1 MIGDL
6 CDLELVEDPSLP
18 PRTLVAP
25 LLVVREI
32 RSALGPVAFNLI
44 VGDKQAVH
52 ISSDLFQAF
61 GEWDAKVNETEEQAL
76 ESDGDAPPADLN

>member
-6 CDLELVEDPSLP
+6 CDLELVEDPALP

-32 RSALGPVAFNLI
+32 RSALGPVAFNLV

-52 ISSDLFQAF
+52 ISSDLFEAF
-61 GEWDAKVNETEEQAL
+61 GEWDAKESHSSEPTDNEAGGQAT
-76 ESDGDAPPADLN
+76 DLN

>member
-6 CDLELVEDPSLP
+6 CDLELIEDSTLP

-32 RSALGPVAFNLI
+32 RSALGPVTFNLI

-52 ISSDLFQAF
+52 ISSDLFEAF
-61 GEWDAKVNETEEQAL
+61 GAWDAK
-76 ESDGDAPPADLN
+76 ESHSSEPSGDDAGDQPTDLN

>member
-6 CDLELVEDPSLP
+6 CDLELVEDPQLP

-32 RSALGPVAFNLI
+32 RSALGAVMFNLI

-52 ISSDLFQAF
+52 LSSDLFEAF
-61 GEWDAKVNETEEQAL
+61 GNWDAMETGAAGQSQEHA
-76 ESDGDAPPADLN
+76 SDAGLN

>member
-32 RSALGPVAFNLI
+32 RSALGPVAFNLV

-52 ISSDLFQAF
+52 ISSDLFEAF
-61 GEWDAKVNETEEQAL
+61 GEWDAKESHSGEPTE
-76 ESDGDAPPADLN
+76 GDPSGPAADLN

>member
-1 MIGDL
+1 MLGDL
-6 CDLELVEDPSLP
+6 CDLELVEDPALP

-32 RSALGPVAFNLI
+32 RSALGPVTFNLI

-52 ISSDLFQAF
+52 LSSDLFEAF
-61 GEWDAKVNETEEQAL
+61 GEWDAKATP
-76 ESDGDAPPADLN
+76 SDAPGEVDAGNDAADLN

>member
-6 CDLELVEDPSLP
+6 CDLELVEDPELP

-32 RSALGPVAFNLI
+32 RSALGEVAFNLI

-52 ISSDLFQAF
+52 ISSDLFEAF
-61 GEWDAKVNETEEQAL
+61 GAWDAMTSQTDEEPK
-76 ESDGDAPPADLN
+76 SDGSPPPAELN

>member
-6 CDLELVEDPSLP
+6 CDLELIEDPALP

-32 RSALGPVAFNLI
+32 RSALGPVTFNLI

-52 ISSDLFQAF
+52 ISSDLFEAF
-61 GEWDAKVNETEEQAL
+61 GEWDAKAGEPGEQPQ
-76 ESDGDAPPADLN
+76 GDAPPADLN

>member
-6 CDLELVEDPSLP
+6 CDLELVEDPTLP

-32 RSALGPVAFNLI
+32 RSALGPVTFNLVI
-44 VGDKQAVH
+44 GEKQAVL
-52 ISSDLFQAF
+52 ISSDLFEAF
-61 GEWDAKVNETEEQAL
+61 GEWDAKESQSSGPTDHEADDQAN
-76 ESDGDAPPADLN
+76 DLN

>member
-6 CDLELVEDPSLP
+6 CDLELIEDPELP

-32 RSALGPVAFNLI
+32 RSALGPVTFNLI

-52 ISSDLFQAF
+52 ISSDLFEAF
-61 GEWDAKVNETEEQAL
+61 GAWDARANEAGEQPA
-76 ESDGDAPPADLN
+76 DDAPPSDLN

>member
-6 CDLELVEDPSLP
+6 CDLELVEDPELP

-32 RSALGPVAFNLI
+32 RSALGPVTFNLI

-52 ISSDLFQAF
+52 ISSDLFEAF
-61 GEWDAKVNETEEQAL
+61 GEWDARETEAGEQP
-76 ESDGDAPPADLN
+76 SGDAPPTDLN

>member
-6 CDLELVEDPSLP
+6 CDLELVEDPELP

-32 RSALGPVAFNLI
+32 RSALGPVTFNLI
-44 VGDKQAVH
+44 VGEKQAVH
-52 ISSDLFQAF
+52 ISSDLFEAF
-61 GEWDAKVNETEEQAL
+61 GIWDAKESQASGQP
-76 ESDGDAPPADLN
+76 EDDAPSADLN

>member
-6 CDLELVEDPSLP
+6 CDLELIEDPALP

-32 RSALGPVAFNLI
+32 RSALGPVTFNLI

-52 ISSDLFQAF
+52 ISSDLFEAF
-61 GEWDAKVNETEEQAL
+61 GEWDAKAGESGEQPQ
-76 ESDGDAPPADLN
+76 GDAPPADLN

>member
-6 CDLELVEDPSLP
+6 CDLELVEDPQLP

-32 RSALGPVAFNLI
+32 RSALGPVKFNI
-44 VGDKQAVH
+44 VVGDTQAVH
-52 ISSDLFQAF
+52 ISSDLFEAF
-61 GEWDAKVNETEEQAL
+61 GAWDAKETGAGDEPE
-76 ESDGDAPPADLN
+76 GDAGAVELN